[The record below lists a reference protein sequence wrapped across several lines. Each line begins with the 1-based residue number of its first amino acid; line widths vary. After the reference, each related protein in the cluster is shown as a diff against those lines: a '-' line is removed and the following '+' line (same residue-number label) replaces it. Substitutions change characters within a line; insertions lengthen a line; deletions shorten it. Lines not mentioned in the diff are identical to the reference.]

1 MPPPTTTSQVL
12 LKHACSLCAR
22 RKVKCDKRDPC
33 SNCLKAQAV
42 CSYEAPIPPRPRKRA
57 ADEDLLIRLGLYEDL
72 MRKHNVDFTHCANT
86 WVSSGLEGRLKGSD
100 SPMKSAF
107 ALAENIAPSVE
118 RCLWSDLDSEL
129 EHPPN
134 QILYPKEDAAL
145 RSLSLLPFSS
155 PGTQPELD
163 GLHPEP
169 RSIYR
174 LWQTFVESVNPL
186 TKIVH
191 VPSLQ
196 QRILDASWD
205 PSTAST
211 SLKALLFAIYTLAVS
226 SMSADDCLAS
236 FGETRSALLMRYRA
250 ATFQALV
257 EVDFFRSRE
266 LQVLQ
271 AFVLFLLAD
280 PECDLASTLTGAAI
294 RLGQKMG
301 LHRDNADPKIS
312 FFEKEMRIRL
322 WWQLCGLDARTRAVS
337 SPGVNSPR
345 SELGD
350 VRLPLNVNDAD
361 LHPDMV
367 GPPIEHK
374 SPTEMM
380 YVLMK
385 FAVTSWLRT
394 SPKAAA
400 VFENIFQ
407 GHARSKTCIE
417 REEEAINGLEA
428 MYQERLL
435 CNLDRRIP
443 LHDYTH
449 AMANLAIARMRFK
462 IHHPRWRAAANGDKV
477 FRSGKENDALFE
489 SAVISLQMVNVAM
502 RSKFS
507 SQLFAHMH
515 MTSKFQM
522 DAYVYVIS
530 DLRQRYSGDLV
541 ALAWNMVEELYVKHP
556 EIINDTENTFFASL
570 STLTLKAWEARRNV
584 LLLSEG
590 VWESNATPQFIQ
602 SLWDGRQAPIEAS
615 VQTIPGL
622 DSHGLEDLKL
632 GSDINLDLDDWN
644 DFLQL

>member
-1 MPPPTTTSQVL
+1 MPPPTTTAQVL
-12 LKHACSLCAR
+12 PKHACSLCAR

-33 SNCLKAQAV
+33 SNCLKAQAL
-42 CSYEAPIPPRPRKRA
+42 CSYEAPIPSRPRKRA
-57 ADEDLLIRLGLYEDL
+57 ADEDLLVRLGLYEDL
-72 MRKHNVDFTHCANT
+72 MRKHNVDFAHCANT
-86 WVSSGLEGRLKGSD
+86 WVSSGLEGRLKESD
-100 SPMKSAF
+100 SPMKSP
-107 ALAENIAPSVE
+107 LAENTATSVE

-129 EHPPN
+129 KHPPN
-134 QILYPKEDAAL
+134 HILYPKEDAAL
-145 RSLSLLPFSS
+145 CSLSPLPFSS

-163 GLHPEP
+163 RLHPEP

-211 SLKALLFAIYTLAVS
+211 SLKAVLFAIYTLAVS

-257 EVDFFRSRE
+257 EADFLRARE
-266 LQVLQ
+266 LEVLQ

-280 PECDLASTLTGAAI
+280 PESDLASTLTGAAI

-301 LHRDNADPKIS
+301 LHRDSVDPKIG
-312 FFEKEMRIRL
+312 FFEKEMRVRL

-337 SPGVNSPR
+337 SPGVNPPP

-350 VRLPLNVNDAD
+350 VRPPLNVNDAD

-367 GPPIEHK
+367 GAPVEHN

-385 FAVTSWLRT
+385 FAVTSWLRA

-400 VFENIFQ
+400 VFGNIFQ
-407 GHARSKTCIE
+407 GHARSKTSIE
-417 REEEAINGLEA
+417 QEEEAINDLEA
-428 MYQERLL
+428 MYQERFL

-462 IHHPRWRAAANGDKV
+462 IHHPRWRAAANGDGV
-477 FRSGKENDALFE
+477 SRSGKENDALFE
-489 SAVISLQMVNVAM
+489 SAVMSLQMVVLAM

-515 MTSKFQM
+515 MTSKFHI

-530 DLRQRYSGDLV
+530 DLRQRCSGDLV
-541 ALAWNMVEELYVKHP
+541 GLAWKMVEELYVKHP
-556 EIINDTENTFFASL
+556 EIINDRKNTFFTSL
-570 STLTLKAWEARRNV
+570 STLTLQAWEARRNA

-590 VWESNATPQFIQ
+590 VWESNATPLFIQ
-602 SLWDGRQAPIEAS
+602 SMWNGRQTQIETS
-615 VQTIPGL
+615 VQMIPGL
-622 DSHGLEDLKL
+622 DSHVLEGLKSVSEIDEDL
-632 GSDINLDLDDWN
+632 DYWN